1 MTRKRT
7 FLLAGCP
14 AVVLLAM
21 LLALPTIA
29 ARAAPQHQVPY
40 PDGEARYFEDT
51 QHVVRGPFLDFFDTR
66 GGLRIFGYPQTAL
79 FYDSDAGLWVQYF
92 DYARMEWHPENPDPY
107 RVQLSLLGDILGH
120 SQPPGSGLP
129 RSSLDT
135 SGRVF
140 EETGQWVP
148 GGFLQFFNQNGGLEI
163 FGYPVSAQHEE
174 RGFLVQYFQRMRMEW
189 HPERPRSS
197 QVVLG
202 TLGLEALQQLP
213 VPPRGLRP
221 ERRDAL
227 MSMEP
232 SAAPLRVWVGVRDAV
247 TTQDAL
253 QTIVVYATD
262 PGGTPVADATVTVVL
277 HYPSGAVL
285 YSFTQTDQ
293 QGISLAS
300 LLIQPTDPGR
310 RVVVEAIVEHSGAR
324 VEVETFFTPWW

>member
-1 MTRKRT
+1 MTTKRA
-7 FLLAGCP
+7 FLLAGCS

-21 LLALPTIA
+21 LLALPSIG

-51 QHVVRGPFLDFFDTR
+51 QHVVRGPFLEFFDTR

-79 FYDSDAGLWVQYF
+79 FYDPHDGFWVQYF
-92 DYARMEWHPENPDPY
+92 DYARMEWHPENLDPY

-129 RSSLDT
+129 RSPLDT

-140 EETGQWVP
+140 EETGHWVP
-148 GGFLQFFNQNGGLEI
+148 GIFLQFFNQNGGLEI
-163 FGYPVSAQHEE
+163 FGYPVSDLHEE
-174 RGFLVQYFQRMRMEW
+174 EDRLVQYFQRMRMEW
-189 HPERPRSS
+189 HPERPPSD
-197 QVVLG
+197 QVALG
-202 TLGLEALQQLP
+202 ALGLEALQELP
-213 VPPRGLRP
+213 IPLSALDE

-247 TTQDAL
+247 TTQEAA

-262 PGGTPVADATVTVVL
+262 AQGTPLADATVTVTL
-277 HYPSGAVL
+277 YYPSGAVP
-285 YSFTQTDQ
+285 YSFTPTDQ
-293 QGISLAS
+293 QGISRAS
-300 LLIQPTDPGR
+300 LVIQPTDPGR
-310 RVVVEAIVEHSGAR
+310 RVVVEAIVEHSGAM